1 MNGIYKNS
9 KNMYI
14 YNRKI
19 YVHALYSPVQRTCIH
34 AQQMTEMH
42 KTRHKT
48 KKTLNTK
55 FHLDMYI

>member
-1 MNGIYKNS
+1 
-9 KNMYI
+9 MYI

-19 YVHALYSPVQRTCIH
+19 YVNALYSPVQRTCIH

-42 KTRHKT
+42 ETRHKT
-48 KKTLNTK
+48 KKNLNTK